1 MVEEAWDKAVSSVNL
16 MRSELRWMLERR
28 RTMLLNFLD
37 IELMRALYVIVWSL
51 MRSELRG
58 EGKEILL
65 VILIVLIMVALAEKF
80 PSIPL

>member
-51 MRSELRG
+51 MKPKLRWMRRSSRAFHCEKCYGHHGEL
-58 EGKEILL
+58 EAHK
-65 VILIVLIMVALAEKF
+65 
-80 PSIPL
+80 PTW

>member
-37 IELMRALYVIVWSL
+37 IELMRALYIIVWSL
-51 MRSELRG
+51 MRSKLRWMW
-58 EGKEILL
+58 E
-65 VILIVLIMVALAEKF
+65 
-80 PSIPL
+80 

>member
-16 MRSELRWMLERR
+16 MRSELRSMLERR

-51 MRSELRG
+51 MRSELR
-58 EGKEILL
+58 IR
-65 VILIVLIMVALAEKF
+65 
-80 PSIPL
+80 

>member
-16 MRSELRWMLERR
+16 MRSELRSMLERR

-51 MRSELRG
+51 MRSELR
-58 EGKEILL
+58 
-65 VILIVLIMVALAEKF
+65 
-80 PSIPL
+80 